1 MSNLIVVL
9 LVALSFGILILGHE
23 FGHFIVAKMNGVKVE
38 EFAIG
43 MGPLLFKTQGKETM
57 YSIRLLPIGGY
68 IKMLGE
74 YEGSDDDVTSDQMDR
89 AYIFKSPWRKIA
101 ISFAG
106 PLMNFIL
113 AFFIFWGLNSFK
125 GYTSTIIQGVEGGGP
140 AEIAGLRA
148 GDKLISINSS
158 KFLNWSEF
166 VFKLQ
171 TSKNRDKI
179 NVEVLRDNQKISF
192 DIEPQIIDNSLVVGI
207 YPKFIDSPG
216 FIDSIVNGFKSTI
229 SEIKQVLSSLGQ
241 LITGRA
247 SFKDLSGPI
256 TIFKVSGQAAKEGI
270 DQLLNFTAFLSVN
283 LGIFNLIPFP
293 ALDGG
298 SIVVNLIEIVSGKRI
313 RQDILAKI
321 NYIGFALLI
330 LLMISV
336 TFKDLFFPVNL

>member
-1 MSNLIVVL
+1 MSNLIVIL
-9 LVALSFGILILGHE
+9 LVVISFGILVLIHE
-23 FGHFIVAKMNGVKVE
+23 FGHFIVAKWCGVKVE

-43 MGPLLFKTQGKETM
+43 MGPLLFKVNGKETM

-74 YEGSDDDVTSDQMDR
+74 YEGSDDDVTDDERKR
-89 AYIFKSPWRKIA
+89 AYIFQPPSKKML

-106 PLMNFIL
+106 PFMNFVL
-113 AFFIFWGLNSFK
+113 AFFIFWGLTGFK
-125 GYTSTIIQGVEGGGP
+125 GYTSTIINKVSEGSP
-140 AEIAGLRA
+140 AEMAGLKE

-171 TSKNRDKI
+171 TAQDKS
-179 NVEVLRDNQKISF
+179 NVDIEVLRNGEKLTLNVKPEIK
-192 DIEPQIIDNSLVVGI
+192 NNALVVGI
-207 YPKFIDSPG
+207 YPKFVENPSI
-216 FIDSIVNGFKSTI
+216 IDSIVNGFKSTI

-256 TIFKVSGQAAKEGI
+256 TIFKVSGQAAKAGI
-270 DQLLNFTAFLSVN
+270 EQLLNFTAFLSVN

-298 SIVVNLIEIVSGKRI
+298 AIVVNIIEVITRKRVK
-313 RQDILAKI
+313 QDILAKI
-321 NYIGFALLI
+321 NYVGFTLLI
-330 LLMISV
+330 LLMIFV
-336 TFKDLFFPVNL
+336 TLKDIFFPISL